1 MQREHAK
8 GLFILQPKYQDC
20 MIFGMVASYVLELT
34 SCAKV
39 CGLVFLD
46 RAFRVLIGW
55 AGKLRSRGY
64 K

>member
-1 MQREHAK
+1 
-8 GLFILQPKYQDC
+8 